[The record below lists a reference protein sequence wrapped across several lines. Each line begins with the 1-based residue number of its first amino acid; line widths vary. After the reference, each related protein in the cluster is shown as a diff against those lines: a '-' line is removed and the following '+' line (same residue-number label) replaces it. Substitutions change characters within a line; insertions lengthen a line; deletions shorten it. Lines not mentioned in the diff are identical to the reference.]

1 MAEEEE
7 EEEVTAAVAVTTAVD
22 MTVDDLPEE
31 DMAAVDLT
39 VVVVEIVL
47 LLDIPRT
54 GITLPEEMMDMPPEE
69 VEGTSMPPEEAEGKI
84 MPRQGDRVPDTT
96 IVRLGGLLLNH
107 PLRGETVIVRS
118 IGAIGERGDLI
129 LSFF

>member
-1 MAEEEE
+1 MAEE
-7 EEEVTAAVAVTTAVD
+7 EEEVTAAVEVTTAVD
-22 MTVDDLPEE
+22 MIVDDPPEE

-39 VVVVEIVL
+39 VVEEIGL

-54 GITLPEEMMDMPPEE
+54 GIILPEEMMDMPPEE
-69 VEGTSMPPEEAEGKI
+69 VEGTSTPPEEVEGKI

-118 IGAIGERGDLI
+118 IGAIGERGGLDFI
-129 LSFF
+129 FF

>member
-1 MAEEEE
+1 MAEEE

-22 MTVDDLPEE
+22 MIVDDPPEE

-39 VVVVEIVL
+39 VVVVEEIGL
-47 LLDIPRT
+47 LLDILRT
-54 GITLPEEMMDMPPEE
+54 GIFLPEEMMDMPPEE
-69 VEGTSMPPEEAEGKI
+69 VEGTSMPPEEVEGKI
-84 MPRQGDRVPDTT
+84 MPRRGDRVPDTT

-118 IGAIGERGDLI
+118 IGAIGERGGLDFI
-129 LSFF
+129 FF